1 MRKRNLL
8 FIAILI
14 ILFVGG
20 IFTHAIYMDAID
32 WRDRGQRYYCIYQ
45 VSVGN
50 LSGREVE
57 GTTVVMVPIP
67 ATKEGK
73 LFTPPAQKD
82 PYFTQE
88 LMHEINNWPEKHRKG
103 PYFENATEVFDNKTI
118 NGNWTTFIAE
128 TDKGYMLGFR
138 TNETRL
144 EDISYSVDFVAD
156 YFDIFDPINNESPIL
171 FPIENISDISVV
183 PYGEYT
189 KYSSNPTYDSYVYV
203 SDNLGEGSVSF
214 YVHLQAN
221 NDPNEWSREYRGLYM
236 NEIITNVNATGNLK
250 VSAVLGQV
258 IPHGNYTLWYG
269 RYGPEYYANE
279 TLMVRRSSVSGTYSV
294 HDN

>member
-88 LMHEINNWPEKHRKG
+88 LMHEMKNTAK
-103 PYFENATEVFDNKTI
+103 A
-118 NGNWTTFIAE
+118 
-128 TDKGYMLGFR
+128 
-138 TNETRL
+138 
-144 EDISYSVDFVAD
+144 
-156 YFDIFDPINNESPIL
+156 PIL
-171 FPIENISDISVV
+171 KMQRKFLI
-183 PYGEYT
+183 T
-189 KYSSNPTYDSYVYV
+189 K
-203 SDNLGEGSVSF
+203 
-214 YVHLQAN
+214 Q
-221 NDPNEWSREYRGLYM
+221 
-236 NEIITNVNATGNLK
+236 
-250 VSAVLGQV
+250 
-258 IPHGNYTLWYG
+258 
-269 RYGPEYYANE
+269 
-279 TLMVRRSSVSGTYSV
+279 
-294 HDN
+294 